1 MRDEQYWDVIDSPL
15 GSLCAV
21 VDGGNAL
28 TELRLGGMPAEGD
41 RSPARL
47 DYVRRQLGEYFDG
60 QRQRFDLPLRPRGT
74 AFQARVW
81 QALMSIPY
89 GELLSYRAIAERIG
103 KPAATRAVGRANG
116 ANPIPIVIP
125 CHRVVASDGSLGG
138 YSGGLGVKV
147 QLLALEGHRY
157 EV

>member
-1 MRDEQYWDVIDSPL
+1 MGDEHYWDLIDSPI
-15 GSLCAV
+15 GPLCAI

-28 TELRLGGMPAEGD
+28 TELRLGGTPAEGD
-41 RSPARL
+41 RSTARL
-47 DYVRRQLGEYFDG
+47 DAVRRQLGEYFDG
-60 QRQRFDLPLRPRGT
+60 HRRRFDLPLRPKGT
-74 AFQARVW
+74 AFQSRVW

-89 GELLSYRAIAERIG
+89 GELLSYRGIAERIG

-138 YSGGLGVKV
+138 YSGGVGVKAR
-147 QLLALEGHRY
+147 LLALEGHRY
-157 EV
+157 GV